1 MFVRPFSFRNLATI
15 LAPAAVLAAGF
26 LWNPAL
32 SVARPD
38 YTRRTKQDC
47 RYCHP
52 PGGWFLNDAGRYF
65 EKNRTLNG
73 YKAPEEPSR
82 QALDQK
88 PAHPDAQKPKPK

>member
-1 MFVRPFSFRNLATI
+1 MFVRPFSFHNLATI
-15 LAPAAVLAAGF
+15 LAPAVVLGLGW
-26 LWNPAL
+26 LWNP
-32 SVARPD
+32 SPSSARPD

-73 YKAPEEPSR
+73 YKAPEEPPK

-88 PAHPDAQKPKPK
+88 PVNPDTQKPKPK